1 LRANDRLSIAF
12 EQSFLSRSLAY
23 DPIPEYLWIQNQ
35 MTPQISLAKKDEEIM
50 ACWAVLSEL
59 RTHLVEIEF
68 LQRIK
73 LQQSGGYQLCYL
85 AEEGIVRSVA
95 GFRIMENLAS
105 GRVLYV
111 DDLVTDS
118 SARSEGFGQK
128 LFDWLKEEAKTAGCD
143 TLELDS
149 GVQRFDAHRFYLRN
163 RMHIV
168 SHHFR
173 INLKT

>member
-1 LRANDRLSIAF
+1 MAA
-12 EQSFLSRSLAY
+12 E
-23 DPIPEYLWIQNQ
+23 
-35 MTPQISLAKKDEEIM
+35 ISLASTDSEIM
-50 ACWAVLSEL
+50 ACLPVMRQL
-59 RTHLVEIEF
+59 RTDLVEADF
-68 LQRIK
+68 VRRIR

-85 AEEGIVRSVA
+85 AEAGIVRSVA
-95 GFRIMENLAS
+95 GFRMMENLAS

-118 SARSEGFGQK
+118 SARSQGLGQR
-128 LFDWLKEEAKTAGCD
+128 LLDWLLRRAQDAGCD

-149 GVQRFDAHRFYLRN
+149 GVQRFDAHRFYLRS

-173 INLKT
+173 INLKR

>member
-1 LRANDRLSIAF
+1 
-12 EQSFLSRSLAY
+12 
-23 DPIPEYLWIQNQ
+23 
-35 MTPQISLAKKDEEIM
+35 MTAKISLAKTDQDIM
-50 ACWAVLSEL
+50 ACWAVLREL
-59 RTHLVEIEF
+59 RTHLVESEF
-68 LQRIK
+68 LERIK
-73 LQQSGGYQLCYL
+73 FQQRSGHQLCYL

-95 GFRIMENLAS
+95 GFRLIENLAS

-118 SARSEGFGQK
+118 NARSEGFGQK
-128 LFDWLKEEAKTAGCD
+128 MLDWLLSAANTAGCN

-173 INLKT
+173 INLKA

>member
-1 LRANDRLSIAF
+1 
-12 EQSFLSRSLAY
+12 
-23 DPIPEYLWIQNQ
+23 
-35 MTPQISLAKKDEEIM
+35 M
-50 ACWAVLSEL
+50 ACLPVMRQL
-59 RTHLVEIEF
+59 RTDLAEAGF
-68 LQRIK
+68 LRRIR

-85 AEEGIVRSVA
+85 AEDGLVRSVA
-95 GFRIMENLAS
+95 GFRLMENLAS

-118 SARSEGFGQK
+118 AARSKGFGQQ
-128 LFDWLKEEAKTAGCD
+128 LLDWLLKEAKAAGCD

-149 GVQRFDAHRFYLRN
+149 GVQCFDAHRFYLRN

-173 INLKT
+173 ISLKR